1 MEIVK
6 ENVQMLRVK
15 SRATNQITFD
25 EDYNVPDAKPDI
37 GRMIQNKGTVQ
48 VDEVNLNDNQA
59 YVKAKLMVELLYVE
73 EQEEG
78 RICSLTAALP
88 IEETLNL
95 EGIESG
101 DKMCLKWEIE
111 DLSLHVIN
119 SRKLNIKSILS
130 FFAVVDELVELALPT
145 GLQPEE
151 ISMKKK
157 IVKVLGLCIHKKDT
171 VRMKEEVALASNKP
185 NIAQVLWNT
194 VEVRGMDIRPE
205 EDHILLKGE
214 LFMFLL
220 YRGDEEGNS
229 LQWLEHSIPF
239 YQEVECQGCRLEMI
253 PNVEVTMLH
262 QRLDVQ
268 PDSDGEERVV
278 QVDAVLELDIQIYN
292 EEEHSLLMDIYTP
305 LRECVAKGGW
315 EPLDSLLVKNFSKCR
330 IGERIQ
336 VREVQG
342 KILQICH
349 SQGCVK
355 VDTTQTVENGVLVE
369 GVVSVKV
376 LYIVSDD
383 SMPFYSMEAMVPFS
397 HVIEAV
403 GIDENSIYHL
413 HTDLEQ
419 LSTTMVDSNEI
430 EVKIVLNLNAL
441 ILNRQQ
447 EYIIREIEEHP
458 LNMEKIQ
465 SMPGI
470 TVYMVQPGD
479 TLWDIAKSFYTTV
492 EDICQLNGL
501 EEQEVPAYRPLL
513 LVKRVEEE

>member
-6 ENVQMLRVK
+6 EKVQMLRVK
-15 SRATNQITFD
+15 SKAANQITFD

-59 YVKAKLMVELLYVE
+59 YVKAKLVVELLYVE

-78 RICSLTAALP
+78 RICSLTASLP

-130 FFAVVDELVELALPT
+130 FFAVVDELVELELPT

-157 IVKVLGLCIHKKDT
+157 VVKVLGLCIHKKDT

-194 VEVRGMDIRPE
+194 VEVRGLDIRPE

-220 YRGDEEGNS
+220 YRGDEDGNS

-253 PNVEVTMLH
+253 PNVEMTMLH

-292 EEEHSLLMDIYTP
+292 EEEHPLLRDIYTP
-305 LRECVAKGGW
+305 LKECVTRGSQ
-315 EPLDSLLVKNFSKCR
+315 EPLNSLLVKNFSKCR

-355 VDTTQTVENGVLVE
+355 VDSTQTVENRVLVE

-397 HVIEAV
+397 HVILTFFPSR
-403 GIDENSIYHL
+403 SI
-413 HTDLEQ
+413 
-419 LSTTMVDSNEI
+419 
-430 EVKIVLNLNAL
+430 K
-441 ILNRQQ
+441 
-447 EYIIREIEEHP
+447 
-458 LNMEKIQ
+458 
-465 SMPGI
+465 
-470 TVYMVQPGD
+470 
-479 TLWDIAKSFYTTV
+479 
-492 EDICQLNGL
+492 
-501 EEQEVPAYRPLL
+501 
-513 LVKRVEEE
+513 

>member
-1 MEIVK
+1 MEIIK

-15 SRATNQITFD
+15 SDATNQITFD
-25 EDYNVPDAKPDI
+25 EDYNVPDAKLDI
-37 GRMIQNKGTVQ
+37 GRMIQHKGTVQ
-48 VDEVNLNDNQA
+48 VDEVNLSDNQA
-59 YVKAKLMVELLYVE
+59 FVKAKLIVELLYVE

-78 RICSLTAALP
+78 RICSLSAALP

-101 DKMCLKWEIE
+101 DKMCLKWDIE

-145 GLQPEE
+145 GLRPEE

-157 IVKVLGLCIHKKDT
+157 AVKVLGLCIHKKDT
-171 VRMKEEVALASNKP
+171 VRMKEEIALASNKP
-185 NIAQVLWNT
+185 NIAQVLWST

-205 EDHILLKGE
+205 EDKILVKGE
-214 LFMFLL
+214 LFVFLL
-220 YRGDEEGNS
+220 YRGDEEGNP
-229 LQWLEHSIPF
+229 LQWLEHSLPF
-239 YQEVECQGCRLEMI
+239 YQEVECQGCRMEMI
-253 PNVEVTMLH
+253 PNVEVSMIH

-268 PDSDGEERVV
+268 PDSDGEERVI
-278 QVDAVLELDIQIYN
+278 QVDAVLELDIQIYC
-292 EEEHSLLMDIYTP
+292 EEEHSLLMDVYTP
-305 LRECVAKGGW
+305 LKECVTKGGL

-330 IGERIQ
+330 IGERLQ

-349 SQGCVK
+349 SQGSVK
-355 VDTTQTVENGVLVE
+355 VDKTQIVENGVLAE

-383 SMPFYSMEAMVPFS
+383 SMPFYSMETLIPFS

-403 GIDENSIYHL
+403 GIDEDCIYHL

-430 EVKIVLNLNAL
+430 EVKIVLDLNAL
-441 ILNRQQ
+441 VLHRQQ
-447 EYIIREIEEHP
+447 EFIIREIEEHP
-458 LNMEKIQ
+458 LDIEKIQ
-465 SMPGI
+465 NMPGI
-470 TVYMVQPGD
+470 TVYMVQPED
-479 TLWDIAKSFYTTV
+479 TLWDIAKAFYTTV

-501 EEQEVPAYRPLL
+501 EEQEVPPYCPLL